1 MPVLEPR
8 LGQGLR
14 QPLSVELRVP
24 PRLREPPHVDQQL
37 DAGRPR
43 RIQQRLEK
51 ARTSAEMDRQKIA
64 NISVIQP
71 AYAPLQPV
79 SPRPMLNLLAAL
91 VIGGGLAVGAALLTE
106 RLTPNA

>member
-1 MPVLEPR
+1 MTGKETTY
-8 LGQGLR
+8 
-14 QPLSVELRVP
+14 E
-24 PRLREPPHVDQQL
+24 
-37 DAGRPR
+37 

-79 SPRPMLNLLAAL
+79 SPQPMLNLLAAL
-91 VIGGGLAVGAALLTE
+91 IVGGGLALAAALVAEHFLGGPDE
-106 RLTPNA
+106 QYVQS